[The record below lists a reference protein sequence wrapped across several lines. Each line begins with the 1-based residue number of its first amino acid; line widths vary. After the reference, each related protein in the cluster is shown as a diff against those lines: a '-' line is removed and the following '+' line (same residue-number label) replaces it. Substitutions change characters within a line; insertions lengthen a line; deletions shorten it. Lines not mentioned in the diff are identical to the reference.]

1 MIKTVTI
8 TQLLNLSQNS
18 ISVVVLWIHIFD
30 ISELNNLRRT
40 KGTKTKQNK
49 IQLFFYCI
57 HQKHMEHPLM
67 AHENDRHCWGKCV

>member
-8 TQLLNLSQNS
+8 IQLLNIYQNS

-30 ISELNNLRRT
+30 ISELNNLRGT

-57 HQKHMEHPLM
+57 HQKLIEHPLK
-67 AHENDRHCWGKCV
+67 ALEND